1 MGQYP
6 FITGWIPIV
15 LQIGQN
21 GQFPET
27 VEFCNLRKARDLP
40 LFALDGWKDGWM
52 MGWTTGWMDGKDDHP
67 RIL

>member
-1 MGQYP
+1 M
-6 FITGWIPIV
+6 